1 MSIGALF
8 KRLVGVSPVPTFPAE
23 PNADPFGREKPQG
36 SPPPTLFTAPSGR
49 EPAIVQ
55 RDEIIDA
62 KTRIA
67 GYRFAARFADRPEAP
82 DPRATVA
89 VLSESRLKSF
99 AERRLALTPL
109 AIEDWPNYDWR
120 ALIGPHTVFEIVAP
134 RTATD
139 TWLATAQEIRTAGA
153 KIALSQIDP
162 HRDAPLLGSFASYGA
177 LDFAA
182 YPLSGFEKIVAGLHT
197 AHPSLQLIVDSITSW
212 PERRLVHALGVNFCL
227 GEFTTL
233 PDEEQQNEDIS
244 PSRLVLIE
252 MLNLLRREADQ
263 SELVAV
269 AKRDPAVAMQLVGM
283 ANSPVFGVGS
293 AITSVD
299 QAIVLLGREPLYRW
313 LAIAIF
319 RSGGGSARDATLL
332 ELALARGRFLELIGQ
347 NRLAKREC
355 DELFLVGLLSLMDSL
370 LGIPMAKLLA
380 RIKLSATLA
389 DVLLRS
395 EGQWGRYLL
404 LAIAVEKGR
413 VVQVTNLA
421 GLLQIPPGEIEA
433 ASIAALDWA
442 MEAAHFAAG

>member
-1 MSIGALF
+1 MSIGTLF
-8 KRLVGVSPVPTFPAE
+8 KRLVGVSPKPTFPAK

-36 SPPPTLFTAPSGR
+36 SPPPALFTAPSER

-89 VLSESRLKSF
+89 VLNESRLKTF
-99 AERRLALTPL
+99 AERRLVLTPL
-109 AIEDWPNYDWR
+109 ALEDWPNYDWR
-120 ALIGPHTVFEIVAP
+120 ALIGPHMTFEIVAP
-134 RTATD
+134 RTATKA
-139 TWLATAQEIRTAGA
+139 WLASAQEIRTAGA

-162 HRDAPLLGSFASYGA
+162 QRDAPLLDHIASYA
-177 LDFAA
+177 VLDFAA
-182 YPLSGFEKIVAGLHT
+182 YPLSGFEKIAADLRT
-197 AHPSLQLIVDSITSW
+197 AHPSLQLIADNIASW
-212 PERRLVHALGVNFCL
+212 PERRLALALGINFCL
-227 GEFTTL
+227 GGFTTL

-319 RSGGGSARDATLL
+319 RAGGGSARDATLL

-347 NRLAKREC
+347 NHLPKREC
-355 DELFLVGLLSLMDSL
+355 DELFLVGLLSLMDAL

-413 VVQVTNLA
+413 VAQVTNLA
-421 GLLQIPPGEIEA
+421 SLLQIPPGEIET
-433 ASIAALDWA
+433 ASIASLDWA
-442 MEAAHFAAG
+442 AEAVHFSAG

>member
-1 MSIGALF
+1 MSIGTLF
-8 KRLVGVSPVPTFPAE
+8 KRLVGVSPAPTFPAE
-23 PNADPFGREKPQG
+23 PNADPFGHEKPQN
-36 SPPPTLFTAPSGR
+36 PPPPATFTAPSER

-67 GYRFAARFADRPEAP
+67 GYRFAARFADRPEKP
-82 DPRATVA
+82 DPRATIA
-89 VLSESRLKSF
+89 VLAESRLKNF
-99 AERRLALTPL
+99 AEHRLALIPL

-120 ALIGPHTVFEIVAP
+120 TLIGPHTAFEIVAP
-134 RTATD
+134 RTATEA
-139 TWLATAQEIRTAGA
+139 WLASAQEIRAAGA
-153 KIALSQIDP
+153 KIALGQIDP
-162 HRDAPLLGSFASYGA
+162 HRDAPLLDSLASYVV

-182 YPLSGFEKIVAGLHT
+182 YPLSGFEKIVAGLRS
-197 AHPSLQLIVDSITSW
+197 AHPSLQIIADNIGSW
-212 PERRLVHALGVNFCL
+212 PERRLVLALGVGFCL

-252 MLNLLRREADQ
+252 MLNLLRRDADQ
-263 SELVAV
+263 AELVAV

-319 RSGGGSARDATLL
+319 RTGSGSARDATLL

-355 DELFLVGLLSLMDSL
+355 DELFLVGLLSLMDTL
-370 LGIPMAKLLA
+370 LGIPMARLLA
-380 RIKLSATLA
+380 RIKLPAALA

-395 EGQWGRYLL
+395 EGPWGRYLL

-413 VVQVTNLA
+413 VTQVTNLA
-421 GLLQIPPGEIEA
+421 SLLQIPPAEIEA
-433 ASIAALDWA
+433 ASIASLDWA
-442 MEAAHFAAG
+442 AEAAHFAAG